1 MNDTRND
8 PKNDTRNDPMFD
20 PMMQEDGPRGRRI
33 YLIPNLLTTCN
44 LIAGFYCLIATYH
57 GRFEHAAFAIV
68 AAGVFDLL
76 DGRVARALGGGS
88 KFGVEYDSLADLISF
103 GLAPAFLMYSWA
115 LEGYGRVGWV
125 VACLYVI
132 CVALRLARYNVHQED
147 PGVKSAL
154 FTGMPSP
161 GGGGMICSL
170 VLFES
175 RYGLIGPY
183 VHVLSLFLVIFL
195 SFLLVSTIPYGRGAR
210 GGSHPFL
217 NLVSGILVLVAVVA
231 EPHLVLFLIGITYTS
246 SGLVRWARLR
256 YQSGRAL
263 GDARHAR

>member
-1 MNDTRND
+1 MSDDILT
-8 PKNDTRNDPMFD
+8 
-20 PMMQEDGPRGRRI
+20 EAGPRGRRI

-88 KFGVEYDSLADLISF
+88 RFGVEYDSLADLISF
-103 GLAPAFLMYSWA
+103 GLGPAFLMYSWA

-147 PGVKSAL
+147 PGVKAAT
-154 FTGMPSP
+154 FTGLPSP

-183 VHVLSLFLVIFL
+183 LHMVSLLLVILL
-195 SFLLVSTIPYGRGAR
+195 SFLLVSTIPYSRGAR
-210 GGSHPFL
+210 SGEHPFL
-217 NLVSGILVLVAVVA
+217 NLVSWVLVLVAVVA
-231 EPHLVLFLIGITYTS
+231 EPHLVLFLIGVAYTS
-246 SGLVRWARLR
+246 SGMLRWVRDRQRA
-256 YQSGRAL
+256 GRA
-263 GDARHAR
+263 GRPVPDPRHAPR

>member
-1 MNDTRND
+1 VNEILHET
-8 PKNDTRNDPMFD
+8 
-20 PMMQEDGPRGRRI
+20 GPRGRRI

-44 LIAGFYCLIATYH
+44 LIAGFYCLISTYH
-57 GRFEHAAFAIV
+57 GQFEHAAFAIV

-147 PGVKSAL
+147 PGVKAAT
-154 FTGMPSP
+154 FTGLPSP

-170 VLFES
+170 VLFET
-175 RYGLIGPY
+175 RFGLIGSY
-183 VHVLSLFLVIFL
+183 VHIVSLLLVILL

-210 GGSHPFL
+210 SGEHPFL
-217 NLVSGILVLVAVVA
+217 NLVSGVLVLVAVVA
-231 EPHLVLFLIGITYTS
+231 EPHLVLFLIGVTYTS
-246 SGLVRWARLR
+246 SGLLRWVRDR
-256 YQSGRAL
+256 QRA
-263 GDARHAR
+263 GRHASDPRHAPR

>member
-1 MNDTRND
+1 VT
-8 PKNDTRNDPMFD
+8 
-20 PMMQEDGPRGRRI
+20 EDMRETGPRGRRI

-88 KFGVEYDSLADLISF
+88 KFGMEYDSLADLVSF

-147 PGVKSAL
+147 TGVKSAT
-154 FTGMPSP
+154 FTGLPSP

-170 VLFES
+170 VLFETK
-175 RYGLIGPY
+175 YALIGPY
-183 VHVLSLFLVIFL
+183 VHIASLMVVIGL
-195 SFLLVSTIPYGRGAR
+195 SFLLVSTVPYGRGAR
-210 GGSHPFL
+210 GGSHPFI
-217 NLVSGILVLVAVVA
+217 NLVSWVLVLVAVVA
-231 EPHLVLFLIGITYTS
+231 EPHLVLFLIGIAYTS
-246 SGLVRWARLR
+246 SGLLRWLRVRHRE
-256 YQSGRAL
+256 GRTVS
-263 GDARHAR
+263 DPRHAR